1 MIPITKKLIRYNF
14 SSRLGEKIQYI
25 VIHDT
30 GNSRAGADAEA
41 HFNYFNGGDR
51 GASAHYFVD
60 DSRIIQVV
68 EDEKASWHCGD
79 GRGKY
84 GITNQNSLGV
94 EICINADGDYN
105 RALANTLDLTSYLM
119 KKYSVRPEK
128 VVRHFDASGKICPGT
143 MKADNWARWREFKQ
157 DLLKALDPELERAIG
172 LFVKKKL
179 MDSPAYWREHARPG
193 QTVNGEYAGFLLKR
207 TAAYIALREQ
217 MAARGAVGAGRPA
230 TKKDC

>member
-119 KKYSVRPEK
+119 KNIQ
-128 VVRHFDASGKICPGT
+128 SGRKRWCGTSMPAVKFAPGPW
-143 MKADNWARWREFKQ
+143 ADNWARWREFKQ
-157 DLLKALDPELERAIG
+157 DLIKPSIRN
-172 LFVKKKL
+172 
-179 MDSPAYWREHARPG
+179 WNG
-193 QTVNGEYAGFLLKR
+193 Q
-207 TAAYIALREQ
+207 
-217 MAARGAVGAGRPA
+217 
-230 TKKDC
+230 